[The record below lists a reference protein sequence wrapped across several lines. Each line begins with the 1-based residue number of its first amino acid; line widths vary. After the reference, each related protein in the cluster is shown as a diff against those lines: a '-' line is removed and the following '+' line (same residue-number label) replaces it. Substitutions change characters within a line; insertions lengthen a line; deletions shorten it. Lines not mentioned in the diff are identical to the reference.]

1 MLRYAEV
8 EHRTD
13 KAAMRTFAD
22 IFRCAEQ
29 VKAGEKM

>member
-1 MLRYAEV
+1 MLRYAEA

-22 IFRCAEQ
+22 IFSADANKC
-29 VKAGEKM
+29 